1 MASNVFT
8 PVKKRDEKKL
18 ITMISPQS
26 IPSSMIN
33 MKQWRGRLPPK
44 TYPAN
49 AIYSR
54 KVFLGGLPWDL
65 NQNTLVQTL
74 FKYGSVRLEVPGKD
88 SKHPRVSN
96 ITRSQLERLSPG
108 YVYVIFDNEVAVTR
122 LLSDCRKEIRNGS
135 EHYFF
140 NIFIPPLAQNDPRS
154 TMNSSGKS
162 FIFYLID
169 LLNQY
174 NIL

>member
-1 MASNVFT
+1 
-8 PVKKRDEKKL
+8 
-18 ITMISPQS
+18 MISPQS
-26 IPSSMIN
+26 TSTSMVN
-33 MKQWRGRLPPK
+33 MKQWTGRLPPK

-65 NQNTLVQTL
+65 NQNTLIQTL

-96 ITRSQLERLSPG
+96 SSRTQLERLSPG

-122 LLSDCRKEIRNGS
+122 LLADCRKENRNGS

-140 NIFIPPLAQNDPRS
+140 NIFIPPLATNDPR
-154 TMNSSGKS
+154 THMNTSGNQKNVRL
-162 FIFYLID
+162 FTTLDLYYPFYF
-169 LLNQY
+169 
-174 NIL
+174 

>member
-1 MASNVFT
+1 MCHVPNKQRDGNQIITMASPHSAT
-8 PVKKRDEKKL
+8 
-18 ITMISPQS
+18 T
-26 IPSSMIN
+26 SMIN
-33 MKQWRGRLPPK
+33 MKQWTGCLPPK
-44 TYPAN
+44 TYPPN

-96 ITRSQLERLSPG
+96 ISRTHIERLSPG

-122 LLSDCRKEIRNGS
+122 LLADCRKENRNGS
-135 EHYFF
+135 EHYYY
-140 NIFIPPLAQNDPRS
+140 NIFIPPLAPNDPR
-154 TMNSSGKS
+154 TNMNSSGNS
-162 FIFYLID
+162 R
-169 LLNQY
+169 
-174 NIL
+174 